1 MLPKRQSL
9 WIRVLK
15 KLWFL
20 CLHKD
25 ESYFWTRENLVSPS
39 TTNINAA
46 SSYVRPMGEIFNFWG
61 SLHTKLIKDQ
71 AQRQVSHQ
79 GGAEQVTFNHGW
91 ERALSYL
98 TCFLCQ
104 LWPSTPLRV
113 HRDSFTN
120 SVNAKSVQLHFPWCW
135 HHLTSVL
142 SFTYTSIF
150 IITRSR
156 RHGMTG
162 SRRCLVLQKQ
172 GLEKSYFCAI
182 SVI

>member
-1 MLPKRQSL
+1 MLPKWQSL
-9 WIRVLK
+9 WIRGFK

-25 ESYFWTRENLVSPS
+25 ESYFWTLDHFASPS
-39 TTNINAA
+39 ATNINAA
-46 SSYVRPMGEIFNFWG
+46 SLYARPTGRVFNFWG

-71 AQRQVSHQ
+71 AQRQVTHQ
-79 GGAEQVTFNHGW
+79 GGSEQVTFNHGW

-104 LWPSTPLRV
+104 LWPSPPLRV

-120 SVNAKSVQLHFPWCW
+120 SMNAKSAQLHFPWCR
-135 HHLTSVL
+135 HHLTSVP

-150 IITRSR
+150 IITGSR
-156 RHGMTG
+156 RHGITG
-162 SRRCLVLQKQ
+162 IIQCLLLQKR
-172 GLEKSYFCAI
+172 GLGKFYFCVI
-182 SVI
+182 SVL

>member
-1 MLPKRQSL
+1 MLPKWQSL
-9 WIRVLK
+9 WITVLK

-25 ESYFWTRENLVSPS
+25 KSYFWTLDNLVSPS
-39 TTNINAA
+39 TTSINAA
-46 SSYVRPMGEIFNFWG
+46 SSFARPTREIFNFWG

-71 AQRQVSHQ
+71 AQRQVTHQ
-79 GGAEQVTFNHGW
+79 GGSEHITFNCGW
-91 ERALSYL
+91 ERTLSYL

-104 LWPSTPLRV
+104 LWPSPLRV

-120 SVNAKSVQLHFPWCW
+120 SLNAKSEQLHFPWCW

-150 IITRSR
+150 IITGSR
-156 RHGMTG
+156 RHGTTG
-162 SRRCLVLQKQ
+162 IVRCLLLQK
-172 GLEKSYFCAI
+172 GGPGKSYFCVI
-182 SVI
+182 SVL

>member
-1 MLPKRQSL
+1 MF
-9 WIRVLK
+9 K

-25 ESYFWTRENLVSPS
+25 KPYFWALDTLVSPS
-39 TTNINAA
+39 TANIN
-46 SSYVRPMGEIFNFWG
+46 VRPTREILNFWG
-61 SLHTKLIKDQ
+61 SLRTKLIEDQ

-104 LWPSTPLRV
+104 LWPSPPLRA
-113 HRDSFTN
+113 HRDPFTN
-120 SVNAKSVQLHFPWCW
+120 SVNAKSGQLHFPWCW
-135 HHLTSVL
+135 HHLASVL
-142 SFTYTSIF
+142 SFTYTSSF
-150 IITRSR
+150 IITGSW
-156 RHGMTG
+156 RHGVTG
-162 SRRCLVLQKQ
+162 IIRCLLLQKW
-172 GLEKSYFCAI
+172 GLGNSYFCVI